1 MCGISGFINQ
11 NQEKVNEQNLDQML
25 QSQNHRGPDYQGK
38 LYFSNAGFAHNRLSL
53 LDLSSAGNQPFENE
67 NYVLVFN
74 GEIYNFIQLKQ
85 ELLAVTYTSTSD
97 TAVLFRALIEW
108 GVDKTVKKL
117 KGMFA
122 FSWYNKNTQELYL
135 VRDRLGIKPLFYS
148 LDNHHTLWF
157 ASEIKAILAVVA
169 TQPNPVKVLYSSL
182 GVLERSR
189 KSTAWDNI
197 NQVEP
202 GTYIYYNNKNIEE
215 IKYYSVFDTVNQA
228 TYNRLNQSS
237 VNDVLSEFEN
247 LFAQSVKSMS
257 ISDAPMG
264 AFVSGGIDSSII
276 AKYAIQNNQ
285 NLKLF
290 TANVIGK
297 HSEFEDAKD
306 LAKSLNKPLFDYPYQ
321 KEMALRDW
329 ARVTWH
335 YEAPIVVHFNAIPFS
350 NVAKLAFDHQVK
362 AVLTGEGSDELFLGY
377 SGLITKRYSKFL
389 NLPYTILDKT
399 YSKIPK
405 LKSFLTNTGGSQDL
419 LGVFRKGAQNFT
431 NEIFYDQG
439 KSVYDFVPKN
449 KTDEH
454 LQTAIMLNEHLVS
467 LLWRNDRM
475 GMIHSIE
482 SRFPFLDEDIIA
494 FAMNLP
500 TKFKIK
506 KTLKFHN
513 YKHPFLI
520 DKFLVRKLAASK
532 LPPNLVNK
540 VKKGFPVDGLRNI
553 KVDPV
558 FFKNGTLIEILQ
570 LTQDQLIYMCNTT
583 PNYLTSILAAVE
595 IWAKLFIEKKSIDE
609 VDLLVQKYCKII

>member
-11 NQEKVNEQNLDQML
+11 NKEKVNEQNLDQML
-25 QSQNHRGPDYQGK
+25 QIQNHRGPDYQGK
-38 LYFSNAGFAHNRLSL
+38 LYLGSVGFAHNRLSL
-53 LDLSSAGNQPFENE
+53 LDLSNAGNQPFEND

-74 GEIYNFIQLKQ
+74 GEIYNFQELKK
-85 ELLAVTYTSTSD
+85 ELLAVTYASTSD
-97 TAVLFRALIEW
+97 TAVLFQALIEW
-108 GVDKTVKKL
+108 GVAKTVKKL

-122 FSWYNKNTQELYL
+122 FSWYNKTTQEMYL
-135 VRDRLGIKPLFYS
+135 VRDRLGIKPLFYGF
-148 LDNHHTLWF
+148 DNHKTLWF
-157 ASEIKAILAVVA
+157 ASEIKAILAVVE
-169 TQPNPVKVLYSSL
+169 TTPNPVKVLYSSL

-189 KSTAWDNI
+189 KNTAWDAI
-197 NQVEP
+197 KQVEP
-202 GTYIYYNNKNIEE
+202 GNYIYINNKNLEE
-215 IKYYSVFDTVNQA
+215 VKYYTVFDTVNEI

-237 VNDVLSEFEN
+237 VKDVLSEFEN
-247 LFAQSVKSMS
+247 LFDQSVKSMC
-257 ISDAPMG
+257 ISDAPLG

-276 AKYAIQNNQ
+276 AQYAVKNNA

-306 LAKSLNKPLFDYPYQ
+306 LAKSLNKDLFDYSYQ

-329 ARVTWH
+329 VKVTWH
-335 YEAPIVVHFNAIPFS
+335 YESPLVVHFNAIPFS

-377 SGLITKRYSKFL
+377 SGLITKRYSNIL
-389 NLPYTILDKT
+389 NLPYTILDKI
-399 YSKIPK
+399 YNKIPK

-419 LGVFRKGAQNFT
+419 LTVYKKSAENFT
-431 NEIFYDQG
+431 NEIFYNQG

-449 KTDEH
+449 KKDEH
-454 LQTAIMLNEHLVS
+454 LQTAIMLHEHLVS

-500 TKFKIK
+500 TKFKIG
-506 KTLKFHN
+506 KTFKFHN
-513 YKHPFLI
+513 YKHPFLM
-520 DKFLVRKLAASK
+520 DKYLVRKLAENK

-540 VKKGFPVDGLRNI
+540 VKKGFPIDGLRNI
-553 KVDPV
+553 KVDPI
-558 FFKNGTLIEILQ
+558 FFHNGTILQILQ
-570 LTQDQLIYMCNTT
+570 LTQDQLKYMCVTT

>member
-11 NQEKVNEQNLDQML
+11 NNKKIEEHNLDILLGYQY
-25 QSQNHRGPDYQGK
+25 HRGPDHQGK
-38 LYFSNAGFAHNRLSL
+38 LYLGNAGFAHNRLSL
-53 LDLSSAGNQPFENE
+53 LDLTSAGNQPFQNE

-74 GEIYNFIQLKQ
+74 GEIYNFLQLKK
-85 ELLAVTYTSTSD
+85 ELSAINYSSTSD
-97 TAVLFRALIEW
+97 TEVLFQALLEW

-122 FSWYNKNTQELYL
+122 FSWFNKNTQDLYL
-135 VRDRLGIKPLFYS
+135 VRDRLGIKPLFYG
-148 LDNHHTLWF
+148 LDTLKTLWF
-157 ASEIKAILAVVA
+157 ASEIKAILSLVNGI
-169 TQPNPVKVLYSSL
+169 PDPIKVLYSSL
-182 GVLERSR
+182 GIIERSR
-189 KSTAWDNI
+189 NNTAWKDI
-197 NQVEP
+197 KQVEP
-202 GTYIYYNNKNIEE
+202 GTYIYFKNQNIEE
-215 IKYYSVFDTVNQA
+215 IKYYSVYDTVNEN
-228 TYNRLNQSS
+228 TYNRLNKSS
-237 VNDVLSEFEN
+237 TKDVLSEFEN
-247 LFAQSVKSMS
+247 LFSQSVKSMC
-257 ISDAPMG
+257 ISDAPIG
-264 AFVSGGIDSSII
+264 AFVSGGVDSSII
-276 AKYAIQNNQ
+276 AKYATENNE

-306 LAKSLNKPLFDYPYQ
+306 LAKFLNKELFDYPYQ

-389 NLPYTILDKT
+389 NFPYTIIDSI
-399 YSKIPK
+399 YNKIPK
-405 LKSFLTNTGGSQDL
+405 LNSFLTNTGGSQDL
-419 LGVFRKGAQNFT
+419 LGVFRKSVQNYS
-431 NEIFYDQG
+431 NEIFYNQG
-439 KSVYDFVPKN
+439 NSVYNFVNNDK
-449 KTDEH
+449 KDEH
-454 LQTAIMLNEHLVS
+454 LQTAIMLHEHLVS

-500 TKFKIK
+500 TKFKIG

-513 YKHPFLI
+513 YKHPFLM
-520 DKFLVRKLAASK
+520 DKYLVRKLAEKK

-540 VKKGFPVDGLRNI
+540 VKKGFPIDGLRNI
-553 KVDPV
+553 KVEPI
-558 FFKNGTLIEILQ
+558 FFHNGTIVQILQ
-570 LTQDQLIYMCNTT
+570 LTQDQLKYMCDTT